1 MVQRMSTPVGVPA
14 SSEGGAP
21 MPPDTKDQ
29 EREAGLGAGEA
40 GDAGHLGPPPV
51 EGVRAEGGERADVTG
66 AGRPA
71 PQGAEGADRLRR
83 RRLATSA
90 STSAPG
96 EVFVVMGLS
105 GSGKS
110 TLVRC
115 LTRLIEPTAGEVV
128 FQGEDILHCR
138 REGAARAAPAQD
150 LDGVPAL
157 RAAAAPPGHRQR
169 LVRPGDPRHRQGR
182 ADEAGRRGG
191 RAGGALRLRELL
203 PRPALRRHAAA
214 GRAGPCARRRPGRPA
229 LRRAVLR
236 AGPADP
242 PGHAERGHPAAPRG
256 RQDHGLHHPRPVRG
270 AQAR

>member
-1 MVQRMSTPVGVPA
+1 
-14 SSEGGAP
+14 
-21 MPPDTKDQ
+21 MPRTQ
-29 EREAGLGAGEA
+29 EREPGPGGAHRGRA
-40 GDAGHLGPPPV
+40 RHLRAAPV
-51 EGVRAEGGERADVTG
+51 EGVRAEGGERAGVTG
-66 AGRPA
+66 ARRAA

-83 RRLATSA
+83 RRLRPQLRRRPRRGLRRHGAVRLRQVHA
-90 STSAPG
+90 GPVPDPADRAHGGRGRLPG
-96 EVFVVMGLS
+96 RGHPALQREV
-105 GSGKS
+105 
-110 TLVRC
+110 
-115 LTRLIEPTAGEVV
+115 
-128 FQGEDILHCR
+128 
-138 REGAARAAPAQD
+138 AARAAPAQD

-169 LVRPGDPRHRQGR
+169 RLRPGDPRRRQGR
-182 ADEAGRRGG
+182 ADEARRRGD

-214 GRAGPCARRRPGRPA
+214 GRAGPCARGQPGRPA

-270 AQAR
+270 AQAG

>member
-1 MVQRMSTPVGVPA
+1 MPARHQGPGARGRPRGRRRGSSRSSRSAHLWKVFGPKAASVPRHR
-14 SSEGGAP
+14 SW
-21 MPPDTKDQ
+21 
-29 EREAGLGAGEA
+29 
-40 GDAGHLGPPPV
+40 
-51 EGVRAEGGERADVTG
+51 
-66 AGRPA
+66 RPA
-71 PQGAEGADRLRR
+71 PRRAEGADRLRR
-83 RRLATSA
+83 RRPRRLSFDVR
-90 STSAPG
+90 PG

-115 LTRLIEPTAGEVV
+115 LTRLIEPTAGEVL
-128 FQGEDILHCR
+128 FEGEDVLHGDD
-138 REGAARAAPAQD
+138 EVAARAAPAQD

-157 RAAAAPPGHRQR
+157 RPAAAPPGHRQR
-169 LVRPGDPRHRQGR
+169 RRTAWRSAARQGR
-182 ADEAGRRGG
+182 ADEAGRRGDRPG
-191 RAGGALRLRELL
+191 RALRLRELL

-214 GRAGPCARRRPGRPA
+214 GRAGPRARRRPGRPA

-236 AGPADP
+236 ARPADP